1 MPVHDRKKNR
11 EIMAYRLTCKAAE
24 DIIAI
29 YEEGIRLFGAVQAE
43 KYHFGIEKVFRLLSE
58 NPELAREREE
68 ITPPVR
74 VHPYGT
80 HLIVYIIEPKRD
92 ILIVRVR
99 HGHEDWQE
107 DPT

>member
-1 MPVHDRKKNR
+1 MPGHDQKKKY
-11 EIMAYRLTCKAAE
+11 EIMAYRLTRKAAE

-29 YEEGIRLFGAVQAE
+29 YQDGIRLFGAVQAE
-43 KYHFGIEKVFRLLSE
+43 KYHSAMEKAFQLLSE

-74 VHPYGT
+74 VHPHGT
-80 HLIVYIIEPKRD
+80 HLIVYIVERNGD

-99 HGHEDWQE
+99 HGREDWQE
-107 DPT
+107 EST